1 MKKRFKHLLAACLL
15 VAIGIAHAQPA
26 VQQDNASVEGG
37 NAIRVL
43 LSPELE
49 TTLTAQMAGRISHLQ
64 AQLGARVEKGR
75 TVVAFDCAE
84 AAARLDMARAEHAAA
99 TETLGAKQRLRKLEA
114 AGDVEVSLA
123 VAEANKAKAAIA
135 LSRAQLAQCAVTAP
149 FSGRVVRVHVKAHQ
163 GVSAGA
169 PLVELVSDGPLK
181 LRLNVPSRWLSQLQ
195 IGTPFEVRINETGST
210 YPAKV
215 TAINARVDAVAQTV
229 ELEARMAGNQPE
241 LLAGMSGV
249 AHFRLNP
256 GGR

>member
-1 MKKRFKHLLAACLL
+1 MKKRFKRLLAACLL
-15 VAIGIAHAQPA
+15 VATGIAHAQPA

-135 LSRAQLAQCAVTAP
+135 LSRAQLA
-149 FSGRVVRVHVKAHQ
+149 
-163 GVSAGA
+163 
-169 PLVELVSDGPLK
+169 
-181 LRLNVPSRWLSQLQ
+181 
-195 IGTPFEVRINETGST
+195 
-210 YPAKV
+210 
-215 TAINARVDAVAQTV
+215 
-229 ELEARMAGNQPE
+229 
-241 LLAGMSGV
+241 
-249 AHFRLNP
+249 
-256 GGR
+256 

>member
-15 VAIGIAHAQPA
+15 VATGIAHAQPA

-99 TETLGAKQRLRKLEA
+99 TETGPVGAKLRFH
-114 AGDVEVSLA
+114 D
-123 VAEANKAKAAIA
+123 I
-135 LSRAQLAQCAVTAP
+135 
-149 FSGRVVRVHVKAHQ
+149 
-163 GVSAGA
+163 
-169 PLVELVSDGPLK
+169 
-181 LRLNVPSRWLSQLQ
+181 
-195 IGTPFEVRINETGST
+195 
-210 YPAKV
+210 
-215 TAINARVDAVAQTV
+215 
-229 ELEARMAGNQPE
+229 
-241 LLAGMSGV
+241 
-249 AHFRLNP
+249 
-256 GGR
+256 